1 MYISF
6 ILIMQKLHEEN
17 IVNAYSTYEKKIPAI
32 VSKGNIFGMQFH
44 PEKSGEAGMKLL
56 KNFGGIMVM
65 KIFPAIDLKNGKC
78 VRLYQGEFSS
88 SQIVGEDPLQT
99 ALKFVA
105 QGAEYLHMVDLD
117 GALSGTIENVNSINK
132 VIKDIK
138 IPIQLGGGIRSL
150 DTIEMLIKKGLNR
163 VILGTAALNNPS
175 LVKEA
180 VKKFG
185 DKIAI
190 GIDARDGYVAVEGW
204 QTSSKI
210 EYIDFAKQM
219 EDIGVKTIIFTDISR
234 DGTLTG
240 PNFEATGKIN
250 DKVSCNII
258 ASGGMK
264 CIEDIKKLK
273 NMNIYGA
280 IIGKALYS
288 GNISLEEA
296 IREGR
301 GFTNAY

>member
-1 MYISF
+1 
-6 ILIMQKLHEEN
+6 
-17 IVNAYSTYEKKIPAI
+17 
-32 VSKGNIFGMQFH
+32 
-44 PEKSGEAGMKLL
+44 
-56 KNFGGIMVM
+56 M
-65 KIFPAIDLKNGKC
+65 KIFPAIDVKNGKC

-88 SQIVGEDPLQT
+88 SEVVGEDPLQT
-99 ALKFVA
+99 ALSFVE
-105 QGAEYLHMVDLD
+105 QGAEYIHMVDLD
-117 GALSGTIENVNSINK
+117 GALSGTIGNANSINK
-132 VIKDIK
+132 VIKNIN

-150 DTIEMLIKKGLNR
+150 DAIEILLEKGLNR

-204 QTSSKI
+204 KTGSKI

-219 EDIGVKTIIFTDISR
+219 ENIGVKTIIFTDISR

-240 PNFEATGKIN
+240 PNLEAIGKLN
-250 DKVSCNII
+250 DEVSCNII

-264 CIEDIKKLK
+264 GIEDIKKLAK
-273 NMNIYGA
+273 MNMYGA

-288 GNISLEEA
+288 GNISLAEA
-296 IREGR
+296 ITEGR
-301 GFTNAY
+301 GMPYAY

>member
-1 MYISF
+1 
-6 ILIMQKLHEEN
+6 
-17 IVNAYSTYEKKIPAI
+17 
-32 VSKGNIFGMQFH
+32 
-44 PEKSGEAGMKLL
+44 
-56 KNFGGIMVM
+56 M
-65 KIFPAIDLKNGKC
+65 KIFPAIDVKNGKC

-88 SQIVGEDPLQT
+88 SEVVGENPLQT
-99 ALKFVA
+99 ALSFVE
-105 QGAEYLHMVDLD
+105 QGAEYIHMVDLD
-117 GALSGTIENVNSINK
+117 GALSGTIGNANSINR
-132 VIKDIK
+132 VIKNIN

-150 DTIEMLIKKGLNR
+150 GAIEILLEKGLNK

-185 DKIAI
+185 AKIAI

-204 QTSSKI
+204 KTSSKI

-219 EDIGVKTIIFTDISR
+219 ENIGVKTIIFTDISR

-240 PNFEATGKIN
+240 PNLEATGKIN
-250 DKVSCNII
+250 EEVSCNII

-264 CIEDIKKLK
+264 GIEDIKKLAK
-273 NMNIYGA
+273 MNMYGA

-288 GNISLEEA
+288 GNISLAEA
-296 IREGR
+296 ITEGR
-301 GFTNAY
+301 GIPYAY